1 MTSRHVIHCLP
12 AHPDSVIQMRTLILS
27 LALVV
32 LLAACGSDDVAV
44 TTSTT
49 LAKTGSSQGP
59 TTTAA
64 PTTSTTAVGPTTTNV
79 PDIDVEFRAGDVFGA
94 DRVRVDLGEPVD
106 IWVRSDV
113 DDEIHV
119 HGYDLYYD
127 LVADEPLSL
136 SFVADVP
143 GIFEVEVHTGHTLLF
158 ELEVAG

>member
-1 MTSRHVIHCLP
+1 MRIRRCLVSLV
-12 AHPDSVIQMRTLILS
+12 ALTL
-27 LALVV
+27 V
-32 LLAACGSDDVAV
+32 ACGVAEPVV

-49 LAKTGSSQGP
+49 QASTASSQET
-59 TTTAA
+59 TTTA
-64 PTTSTTAVGPTTTNV
+64 PPPTSTSAVGPTTTTA
-79 PDIDVEFRAGDVFGA
+79 PEIDVEFRDGDVFGA
-94 DRVRVDLGEPVD
+94 ERIRVDLGDHVD

-127 LVADEPLSL
+127 LVADEPLNL
-136 SFVADVP
+136 GFAADVP